1 MGTIGSRLRE
11 ERERLQVSQSYLGS
25 LGGVT
30 GKTQGL
36 YELDKRRPDAEYLA
50 AVAHTIDILYV
61 VTGEYNVGGPQ
72 SQRSIVDAN
81 IHTLEF
87 VPRYSVR
94 ASAGPGNH
102 VYDEEVTHTFAFRR
116 DWLQKKGLKPENLSI
131 ISVQGDSMS
140 GVLEDGDLVL
150 LDTSDIEIKSGNA
163 YVVRIDGE
171 LVVKYLQR
179 LPGDKLQLSSHNQ
192 KYPPFTVDGAVNV
205 DVVGRVV
212 CSSHEW

>member
-1 MGTIGSRLRE
+1 MSNNISE
-11 ERERLQVSQSYLGS
+11 IRERLEEEVRKLGS
-25 LGGVT
+25 
-30 GKTQGL
+30 
-36 YELDKRRPDAEYLA
+36 PA
-50 AVAHTIDILYV
+50 AVANLMEIGKSTVYYWFKEGSITAEHLVRLGVLGADIGYV
-61 VTGEYNVGGPQ
+61 LTGKRTGQ
-72 SQRSIVDAN
+72 SHQDLV
-81 IHTLEF
+81 L

-102 VYDEEVTHTFAFRR
+102 VYDEEVMRTFAFQR
-116 DWLQKKGLKPENLSI
+116 DWLKRKGLKEEALSI

-140 GVLEDGDLVL
+140 GALEDGDLVL
-150 LDTSDIEIKSGNA
+150 LDASDTEIKSGKA
-163 YVVRIDGE
+163 YVVRVEDE